1 MAKEKSCFTCSECAY
16 KSPKWLGRCPECG
29 AWSSFEE
36 EMMSKV
42 KIHTK
47 KNIKVYKFDEIEI
60 SSNYRYKT
68 NFEEFDRVL
77 GGGLVKGEIVL
88 ITGNP
93 GVGKSTLLLQ
103 VLSEYAKKEKTLYI
117 SGEESTEQ
125 IKYRGKRLEI
135 INPNM
140 YLMAETEIET
150 IKEYILSNK
159 PQVVVVDSIQTI
171 YSDQYDSLPGT
182 VTQIRE
188 STLKIMEIAKT
199 YNISFFLIGHITK
212 DGKVAGP
219 KLLEHM
225 VDAVLNFEGEED
237 YIYRILRSVK
247 NRFGSTNEIGIF
259 NMDEK
264 GIKEVK
270 NPSEFFLNKRDDKN
284 IGSIIVP
291 VLEGNK
297 TFLLEIQALMT
308 TTAFGI
314 PRRVVQGLDYNRL
327 QIIVAI
333 LEKKLSLQ
341 LSNQDI
347 YINVPGGITIRET
360 SADLAVALTI
370 ISAIKDLGISH
381 TTAAI
386 GELGLRGEVRKV
398 SHLNKKLVEL
408 SKLGFKKVYLPF
420 ENKKEIE
427 EKKYDLKFSYLKNL
441 GDLVERMM

>member
-1 MAKEKSCFTCSECAY
+1 MAKEKSYFTCSECAY

-36 EMMSKV
+36 EVRIKV
-42 KIHTK
+42 KRDTN
-47 KNIKVYKFDEIEI
+47 KNVKVYKFEEIEI
-60 SSNYRYKT
+60 SNNYRYKT
-68 NFEEFDRVL
+68 NFHEFDRVL
-77 GGGLVKGEIVL
+77 GGGLVKGEIAL

-117 SGEESTEQ
+117 SGEESTDQ
-125 IKYRGKRLEI
+125 IKYRGKRLGI

-150 IKEYILSNK
+150 IKEYILTNK

-171 YSDQYDSLPGT
+171 YSDEYDSLPGT

-188 STLKIMEIAKT
+188 STLKIMEIAKN
-199 YNISFFLIGHITK
+199 YGISFFIVGHITK

-237 YIYRILRSVK
+237 YVYRILRSVK

-270 NPSEFFLNKRDDKN
+270 NPSEFFLNKRDEKN

-308 TTAFGI
+308 TTAFGL

-347 YINVPGGITIRET
+347 YINVPGGINIRET

-398 SHLNKKLVEL
+398 SYLDKKLMEL

-427 EKKYDLKFSYLKNL
+427 EKKYDLEFSYLKNL
-441 GDLVERMM
+441 GDLIERMV